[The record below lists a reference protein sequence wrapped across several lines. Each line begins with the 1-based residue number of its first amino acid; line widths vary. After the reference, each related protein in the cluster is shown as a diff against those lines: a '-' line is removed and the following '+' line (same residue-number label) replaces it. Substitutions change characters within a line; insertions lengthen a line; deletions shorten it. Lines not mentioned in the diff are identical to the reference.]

1 MNLLA
6 GITRRII
13 RLPFLRKHYYG
24 IYIKVFRP
32 LGLFRNTSLIHS
44 YDEGMKIKLDIGDW
58 LQQQIYFFDAFDER
72 GLLFLKRNL
81 KEGDVFVDVGAN
93 IGGYTLVAARLVG
106 ETGKVIAFEPVKFVY
121 DRLCFNIDL
130 NKLGNVSAEK
140 SALYKESGT
149 LTLHV
154 SDRENMGMS
163 SIFHHDTE
171 SGQTEKADA
180 IALDDYIKTSGIKK
194 IKLIKIDVEGA
205 ELEALKGMQRILRDL
220 RPIIIAEVSDEVLQ
234 NDPARKQE
242 TIGWLK
248 GMGYERKWLGA
259 SGQTM
264 AEPDQ
269 HAKQYFNFVFFPGEN
284 L

>member
-1 MNLLA
+1 MKLLA

-24 IYIKVFRP
+24 IYIKVLRP
-32 LGLFRNTSLIHS
+32 LGLFRSTSLIHP
-44 YDEGMKIKLDIGDW
+44 YDECLKIKLDIGDW

-72 GLLFLKRNL
+72 GLLFLKKNL

-106 ETGKVIAFEPVKFVY
+106 ETGKVIAFEPVKEIF

-130 NKLGNVSAEK
+130 NKLGNVSAENF
-140 SALYKESGT
+140 AVYKESGN
-149 LTLHV
+149 LTIHV

-171 SGQTEKADA
+171 SGRTEKAEA
-180 IALDDYIKTSGIKK
+180 IALDDYVASAGIQK
-194 IKLIKIDVEGA
+194 IKLIKIDIEGA

-220 RPIIIAEVSDEVLQ
+220 RPLLIVEISDEVLIS
-234 NDPARKQE
+234 DPARKQE
-242 TIGWLK
+242 TLDWLK
-248 GMGYERKWLGA
+248 GLGYVRKWLGTN
-259 SGQTM
+259 GQVM

-269 HAKQYFNFVFFPGEN
+269 YAKHYFNFVFFPGER

>member
-1 MNLLA
+1 M
-6 GITRRII
+6 

-24 IYIKVFRP
+24 IYIKVLSP

-44 YDEGMKIKLDIGDW
+44 YDEGLKIKLDIGDW

-72 GLLFLKRNL
+72 GLLFLKKNL

-93 IGGYTLVAARLVG
+93 IGGYTLVASRLVG
-106 ETGKVIAFEPVKFVY
+106 EAGKVIAFEPVKDVY

-130 NKLGNVSAEK
+130 NKLGNVSAERL
-140 SALYKESGT
+140 AVYKESGN
-149 LTLHV
+149 LTMHV

-171 SGQTEKADA
+171 SGRTERVEA
-180 IALDDYIKTSGIKK
+180 IALDNYVKVAGIQK
-194 IKLIKIDVEGA
+194 IKLIKIDIEGA
-205 ELEALKGMQRILRDL
+205 ELEALQGMQHILRNL
-220 RPIIIAEVSDEVLQ
+220 RPLLIVEISDEVLN

-242 TIGWLK
+242 TLDWLK
-248 GMGYERKWLGA
+248 GMGYVRKWLGTN
-259 SGQTM
+259 GHTM
-264 AEPDQ
+264 AEADQ
-269 HAKQYFNFVFFPGEN
+269 HAKHYFNFVFIPGES